1 MEIAGSLRASQGGH
15 GAGFDRSTTGRGTP
29 HPMSQAY
36 QQQQQQKQQRQRQQ
50 QQQQQQQHEPFYQ
63 NTNSD
68 ELQYERKEAQMYQ
81 NVEEAQRTQ
90 HPRPDLA
97 QVRTGHP
104 TMRACAN
111 GTTPMRHMATKMLT
125 GSSHVPRLPFLP
137 PSPPHLSR
145 VVCPCFVAT
154 FLPSCSFLVL
164 NYSLSSNGALAASVR
179 IPGRPLLLL
188 LYHPAVAVRL
198 NARARLCV
206 RMV

>member
-1 MEIAGSLRASQGGH
+1 MDVNIDAVRTSKDDYETLAAATASMEIAGSLRASQGGH

-50 QQQQQQQHEPFYQ
+50 QQQQQQHEPFYQ

-97 QVRTGHP
+97 QVRTGHS

-125 GSSHVPRLPFLP
+125 GSSHVPCLSLP
-137 PSPPHLSR
+137 PSLPASPFACCLSLFRCHFPPILLF
-145 VVCPCFVAT
+145 PC
-154 FLPSCSFLVL
+154 L
-164 NYSLSSNGALAASVR
+164 
-179 IPGRPLLLL
+179 
-188 LYHPAVAVRL
+188 
-198 NARARLCV
+198 
-206 RMV
+206 